1 MRLLCNYC
9 HTGKLELRK
18 LPYIQ
23 WHEKNLI
30 IVDRIPALIC
40 DTCGDKSYD
49 PNALENLQRLLWSN
63 LTHRSSATPAA
74 VE

>member
-1 MRLLCNYC
+1 MRLLCTYC

-23 WHEKNLI
+23 WHEKDLL

-63 LTHRSSATPAA
+63 LADRSTTASVAA
-74 VE
+74 E